1 MFKRRVF
8 IDKSTGDK
16 YCIGGLIETEE
27 EYVHEWLQKT
37 FNDLVQFTSPQ
48 LPRKVDLRSHMTPVE
63 KQGDTMTCTTNALA
77 GALEYLL
84 KKSTGDNIDVSRLF
98 IYYNARLKAKPDGKI
113 ADSGTRIP
121 IAIEVLKETGTC
133 LEQIWPFDMKNLN
146 KRPHSEAYEAA
157 HQYKIIEALKVN
169 IDLDDMKKCL
179 ALGYPFIF
187 GLKTFALYQKAKKN
201 GMVPMPNPEDT
212 SPEWIFRHAM
222 LAVGYN
228 DDLKKFIVR
237 NSWGEDWGAKGY
249 CYIPYDYMTDPNY
262 CRDAYVIRHMET
274 DINGQE
280 HWCDDVSDEGGASYA
295 GEDDD
300 NEVDLEIIDE
310 ELKEEEEEGAREQ
323 NEPKEEEEEGAGEQ
337 NEPKEQEEEKEDVGE
352 QNEPKTQEES
362 NE

>member
-1 MFKRRVF
+1 MLRRRVF

-16 YCIGGLIETEE
+16 YCIGGLVESEE

-37 FNDLVQFTSPQ
+37 FNDLVQFTAPQ

-63 KQGDTMTCTTNALA
+63 KQGDTMTCTSNALA

-98 IYYNARLKAKPDGKI
+98 IYYNARLKSKPDGKI
-113 ADSGTRIP
+113 ADSGARIP
-121 IAIEVLKETGTC
+121 IAIEVLKESGTC
-133 LEQIWPFDMKNLN
+133 LEQIWPFDMENLN

-157 HQYKIIEALKVN
+157 HQHKIIDALKVN

-212 SPEWIFRHAM
+212 PPEWIFRHAM
-222 LAVGYN
+222 LAVGYD

-262 CRDAYVIRHMET
+262 CRDAYVIRHM
-274 DINGQE
+274 DADMNGQE
-280 HWCDDVSDEGGASYA
+280 HWCDDDSDEGGASYA

-300 NEVDLEIIDE
+300 NEVELELIDE
-310 ELKEEEEEGAREQ
+310 ELPEEEGLREQ
-323 NEPKEEEEEGAGEQ
+323 NEQQEQEGAEEQ
-337 NEPKEQEEEKEDVGE
+337 NEPKEQEE
-352 QNEPKTQEES
+352 S
-362 NE
+362 NEKQKPEDQNYQDN